1 MFTRNAIYLFGLMMW
16 PMSIV
21 NNSIK
26 LLINTLGLS
35 FRTRLT
41 SHAHDQYLKNITF
54 YKVSNLDNRIR
65 NVDQLITQ
73 DIVKF
78 SESLSHLY
86 SDIAKPLVDIGLFA
100 LKLGQSIGTEAPLAM
115 LSYFFASGMILRT
128 ISPPFGRFAAKE
140 QSLEGEFRHSHSR
153 LIGHSEEIA
162 FYGGAER
169 EKEIVN
175 GSFQKIVDHANRVFF
190 LRFGNGIID
199 SVLVKY
205 CATQL
210 AYYLLSRPVFKSEF
224 ESEITGLTDPTLI
237 MESYSRNSGYLI
249 NLSQAV
255 GRLVLAGR
263 DLTRF
268 AGYTWRVSELFTVL
282 EDLSQHHRYQRT
294 MIGGGENG
302 GGISEVKTISEDDL
316 QGKVVETEPEH
327 PFIEFDKVPI
337 TTPNG
342 LYDNWTEWMW

>member
-1 MFTRNAIYLFGLMMW
+1 MGLALILIVRTGLDIWFTAFNGSVVRSIVTRDWKMFTRNAVYLFGLMMW

-26 LLINTLGLS
+26 LLISTLALS

-41 SHAHDQYLKNITF
+41 NYAHDQYLKEITF

-115 LSYFFASGMILRT
+115 LSYFLASGMILRS

-140 QSLEGEFRHSHSR
+140 QSLEGEFRHTHSR

-162 FYGGAER
+162 FYGGAAKER
-169 EKEIVN
+169 
-175 GSFQKIVDHANRVFF
+175 DY
-190 LRFGNGIID
+190 RFGFG
-199 SVLVKY
+199 
-205 CATQL
+205 
-210 AYYLLSRPVFKSEF
+210 
-224 ESEITGLTDPTLI
+224 EILCYPIG
-237 MESYSRNSGYLI
+237 
-249 NLSQAV
+249 V
-255 GRLVLAGR
+255 
-263 DLTRF
+263 
-268 AGYTWRVSELFTVL
+268 LFT
-282 EDLSQHHRYQRT
+282 
-294 MIGGGENG
+294 
-302 GGISEVKTISEDDL
+302 K
-316 QGKVVETEPEH
+316 
-327 PFIEFDKVPI
+327 
-337 TTPNG
+337 
-342 LYDNWTEWMW
+342 